1 MLTCLLRAGNIN
13 GVTFGAVALSVL
25 LLSYVVYRGEAVS
38 EVDLKDLKVKMQQV
52 EQVRQEVFAKAEAV
66 QRLGEE
72 LAALGVWNGRT
83 VNRFVGE
90 QHQVKMLRQRDQ
102 IAAMLRQLGTS
113 GVYSLNE

>member
-1 MLTCLLRAGNIN
+1 VLTCLLRAGNIN

-83 VNRFVGE
+83 VTD
-90 QHQVKMLRQRDQ
+90 L
-102 IAAMLRQLGTS
+102 S
-113 GVYSLNE
+113 GNSIKSKCCASVTRLPPCFGNLALVDCISHL